1 MGTQAYDDTE
11 DNWHKLAMSYPGL
24 HLSPPDRGDIMSRNS
39 CQTCTFLE
47 EYYRLKVT
55 EYAQASTAP
64 RSLPLTAT
72 KSDDLLKARNIALRA
87 GHALL
92 HHWLTCEERI
102 RKDPA

>member
-1 MGTQAYDDTE
+1 
-11 DNWHKLAMSYPGL
+11 
-24 HLSPPDRGDIMSRNS
+24 MSRNS

-102 RKDPA
+102 RKYPA